1 MTRRSLGG
9 KADRTG
15 VDRTGGAL
23 AWEHELERWMA
34 PFIEGLG
41 HKGRRRWAAPVGGA
55 RQYSGQVGKTTNCQ
69 CLVSLTKGEIAL
81 AELDRV
87 RAGALSPPAVS
98 NVAR

>member
-41 HKGRRRWAAPVGGA
+41 HKGRRRWAARGNTRGKWGRRRTVSVSCRSRKARSPWPNWTVCAPVLYHH
-55 RQYSGQVGKTTNCQ
+55 R
-69 CLVSLTKGEIAL
+69 
-81 AELDRV
+81 
-87 RAGALSPPAVS
+87 P
-98 NVAR
+98 